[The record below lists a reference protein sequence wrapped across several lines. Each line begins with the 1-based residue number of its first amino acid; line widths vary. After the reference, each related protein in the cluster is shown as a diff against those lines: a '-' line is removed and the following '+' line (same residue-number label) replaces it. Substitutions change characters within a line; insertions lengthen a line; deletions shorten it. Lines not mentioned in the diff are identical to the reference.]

1 MTIPRDL
8 TNTAERL
15 SDDIAS
21 HDRLV
26 RQYIAAAEEE
36 PDNPHQY
43 YLARVPRLLAEGLFM
58 RYARGDTLDALR
70 HHFHDE
76 YLPTLRHGTR
86 LSAHFFPDHLF
97 RIHVENQYSWMLLLL
112 LACFD
117 EDGTLLRDPGQW
129 FTHDG
134 NTPLYAMVL
143 KGLAPDY
150 AYDGTYTLKHTP
162 LQGDEQLLKL
172 LLQPSDTWQHGCAAF
187 MRNWPKT
194 AKVLGYREHLDE
206 RKHPCPAFPNNLA
219 LVVCAFDIDDSD
231 FRHLPFYPHELVNYY
246 RVHRRPG
253 RAPWR
258 DPAQDL
264 PDSARPKPKKIY
276 ALSKSEAYARWV
288 ELVSGHQ
295 LEHARKALGKR
306 KTMPEL
312 FAAAEALA
320 AVGLAICADIKDHA
334 TVDAQGRAL
343 YATWQ
348 QPWPA
353 DDGSTREGPARIT
366 ELFNAMDAAPGPRLA
381 VLTDESDTWIAV
393 LVRREDDT
401 EFDDLCEQL
410 EVGRLAR
417 ADWQ

>member
-8 TNTAERL
+8 TNTTERL
-15 SDDIAS
+15 SDDIAF
-21 HDRLV
+21 HDRMA
-26 RQYIAAAEEE
+26 REAIAAAEQQPE
-36 PDNPHQY
+36 NPHQY
-43 YLARVPRLLAEGLFM
+43 DLLRVPRRLSEGLFS
-58 RYARGDTLDALR
+58 RYARGDTLDELR
-70 HHFHDE
+70 RHFHAE

-86 LSAHFFPDHLF
+86 LSAQFFPDHLF
-97 RIHVENQYSWMLLLL
+97 RVHVENQFSWMLLLL

-117 EDGTLLRDPGQW
+117 EDGSLLHDPGQW

-143 KGLAPDY
+143 KGLAPHY
-150 AYDGTYTLKHTP
+150 VYDGTYTLKHTP

-172 LLQPSDTWQHGCAAF
+172 LLQPSDTWQQDCAAF
-187 MRNWPKT
+187 MRSWPAT
-194 AKVLGYREHLDE
+194 AKVLGYHEHPDPG
-206 RKHPCPAFPNNLA
+206 KHPCPAFPNNLA

-231 FRHLPFYPHELVNYY
+231 FRHLPFYPHELVDYY
-246 RVHRRPG
+246 RAHRRPG

-276 ALSKSEAYARWV
+276 ALGKSEAYARWV
-288 ELVSGHQ
+288 DLLSDGRPER
-295 LEHARKALGKR
+295 ARKALGKR

-320 AVGLAICADIKDHA
+320 SVDLAICADIKDHA
-334 TVDAQGRAL
+334 TLDAQGRAL

-348 QPWPA
+348 QPWPG

-366 ELFNAMDAAPGPRLA
+366 ELLNAMDAAPGPRLA
-381 VLTDESDTWIAV
+381 VLTDEGDTWIAV
-393 LVRREDDT
+393 LIRPEHGP
-401 EFDDLCEQL
+401 EFDELCEQL
-410 EVGRLAR
+410 EVGRLAHG
-417 ADWQ
+417 DWQ